1 MRGPMPS
8 QMPGLH
14 AEQSV
19 GLIPLSIREIFNV
32 IKNDKA
38 QTYKI
43 SVSYLEVSVSNLTA
57 V

>member
-1 MRGPMPS
+1 MPS